1 LPEPAPRHA
10 HHYTNANGDA
20 ERIER
25 AAQKLRSPPPV
36 SQLADSH
43 EVVVCHANVIRYVV
57 CRALQL
63 PPEAWLRLSL
73 PHASVTHLVVRANGN
88 VSVRSLGDAGH
99 LPPELVSY

>member
-1 LPEPAPRHA
+1 MRVTQPHFCDRLS
-10 HHYTNANGDA
+10 N
-20 ERIER
+20 
-25 AAQKLRSPPPV
+25 
-36 SQLADSH
+36 
-43 EVVVCHANVIRYVV
+43 VCARQ
-57 CRALQL
+57 QL